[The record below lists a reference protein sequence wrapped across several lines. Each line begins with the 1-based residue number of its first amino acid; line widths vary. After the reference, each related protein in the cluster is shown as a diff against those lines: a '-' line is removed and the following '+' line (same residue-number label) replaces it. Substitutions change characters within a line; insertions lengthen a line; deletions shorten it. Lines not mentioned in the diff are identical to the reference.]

1 MEIIFATHNPNKLK
15 EIQEMVGD
23 TYQVLGLHDIDCH
36 EEIAE
41 TASTL
46 EGNALIK
53 SSYIHEK
60 YHHNCFS
67 DDTGLE
73 VESLNGAPGVY
84 SARYAGPNCLAED
97 NMDKLLHELKG
108 SENRKAQF
116 RTVIS
121 LIIDDQK
128 YEFEG
133 VVKGEITLERSGKDG
148 FGYDPIFQP
157 EGYNKTFSE
166 MSSSEK
172 NLISH
177 RGVAVRKL
185 ISFLKTYNSKKS

>member
-1 MEIIFATHNPNKLK
+1 MKIIFATHNPNKLK

-23 TYQVLGLHDIDCH
+23 SYQVLGLHDINCH

-41 TASTL
+41 TALTL

-53 SSYIHEK
+53 STYIHDK
-60 YHHNCFS
+60 YGQNCFS

-84 SARYAGPNCLAED
+84 SARYAGPDCLAED
-97 NMDKLLHELKG
+97 NMHKLLHELKG

-121 LIIDDQK
+121 LIIDDEK

-133 VVKGEITLERSGKDG
+133 IVKGEITTERSGEDG
-148 FGYDPIFQP
+148 FGYDPIFKP
-157 EGYNKTFSE
+157 DGYSRTFSE
-166 MSSSEK
+166 MTSSEK

-185 ISFLKTYNSKKS
+185 SLFLSTYNTKKS